1 MESLKEEVKKS
12 SKTNEEDKKKF
23 SSEIKRFKPSDIRN
37 TIFEEQK
44 INLWQRIKKVLGV
57 I

>member
-44 INLWQRIKKVLGV
+44 MNLWQRIKKVLGV